1 MHYYAKLNDN
11 GIPTGD
17 VVKRKAI
24 VYNDPRYHLIET
36 VKQDKILSI
45 PFPADPLNQGYNFRF
60 QVVFN
65 ETVIADL
72 LPDEVDNIRVG
83 SNAIKI
89 RPAFTI
95 DSIVEYLKN
104 FGTCKRV
111 NGSFIRFEPSA
122 GVFKKNTNYSFKIE
136 ITLRP

>member
-36 VKQDKILSI
+36 VKQDKVLSI
-45 PFPADPLNQGYNFRF
+45 PVPADALNQGYNFRF

-72 LPDEVDNIRVG
+72 LPDEVDNIVVG
-83 SNAIKI
+83 ANAIKI

-95 DSIVEYLKN
+95 DSIVDYLKN
-104 FGTCKRV
+104 FGICKKV

-122 GVFKKNTNYSFKIE
+122 AVFKKNTNYSFKIE